1 LGVLPDG
8 TYTYVLTV
16 ADGVCT
22 STDTVVITIL
32 PTPIADAGPNRS
44 IYLQGTTVLGGSPSG
59 PPGSSF
65 TWQPDSLL
73 DHADIPDPTATL
85 DVTTWFHLTVIGPDG
100 CVGIDSV
107 LVTVVPEV
115 KVPSGFTPNGDGHN
129 DTWILDFASLFPGIE
144 VQVFSRWGEPL
155 FRSVGYAVPWDGKYD
170 GKIVPMGTYYYVVE
184 LHDDRFP
191 EALTGPLTVI
201 R

>member
-1 LGVLPDG
+1 
-8 TYTYVLTV
+8 
-16 ADGVCT
+16 
-22 STDTVVITIL
+22 
-32 PTPIADAGPNRS
+32 
-44 IYLQGTTVLGGSPSG
+44 
-59 PPGSSF
+59 
-65 TWQPDSLL
+65 
-73 DHADIPDPTATL
+73 
-85 DVTTWFHLTVIGPDG
+85 
-100 CVGIDSV
+100 
-107 LVTVVPEV
+107 VVPEV